1 MTIAALAFGGL
12 AGCGDDTSARSSGAP
27 APAGGGGSSGSSAT
41 AGSASSGAPGTTAS
55 SLLGLPEGDRPLP
68 RLHRLTRSEFR
79 HSLQDLLGEDAP
91 VGEVETDSIVNGF
104 ASIGGSTVSTSPAGI
119 GLYEGAALAATTF
132 LFEDPNRVA
141 TRLACAPS
149 STADA
154 ACISQALSSFGR
166 RAFRRP
172 LTDVETQRFVA
183 LVAAVAAD
191 QADSVQAGMRH
202 ALSAILQSPSFL
214 YRVELGVASA
224 ADGGRLKYTD
234 YEMASRLAATLWDS
248 VPDDALLDA
257 AGAGTLESADGV
269 RAQAERML
277 ADPRAERAVRAFA
290 DELYGMAH
298 LEEATKD
305 PAVFPQWTETLKAAM
320 QEELERRVLDMAFV
334 RRGDFLSLYDDRLS
348 FVNNELARHYGLPEQ
363 PLEGF
368 FQVEFAPESP
378 RAGLLGAGAVL
389 AGHALPQRTS
399 PTARGKF
406 VAEAL
411 LCLTIAPPPPMVPPL
426 PPMAEPGATLRQR
439 LTLHRESPA
448 CAGCHGLMD
457 PMGFGMENFD
467 SVGSYRTTDNGS
479 PIDASGELSAPGLNG
494 ATFTNLVELGVALRQ
509 QPVAGPCLVSKLY
522 AEAQG
527 RPAIALDAAA
537 LDRLSEGFASS
548 QNRLDQL
555 LLALVESDAFRFV
568 EPSEG

>member
-1 MTIAALAFGGL
+1 M
-12 AGCGDDTSARSSGAP
+12 
-27 APAGGGGSSGSSAT
+27 
-41 AGSASSGAPGTTAS
+41 
-55 SLLGLPEGDRPLP
+55 
-68 RLHRLTRSEFR
+68 
-79 HSLQDLLGEDAP
+79 GEDAP
-91 VGEVETDSIVNGF
+91 VGDIETDSIVNGF
-104 ASIGGSTVSTSPAGI
+104 ASIGASTVSTSPAGI
-119 GLYEGAALAATTF
+119 GQYEATIGAATKY
-132 LFEDPNRVA
+132 LFDDASRPSV
-141 TRLACAPS
+141 RLACVPS

-154 ACISQALSSFGR
+154 TCISQALTSFGR

-172 LTDVETQRFVA
+172 LTDAETQRFVG
-183 LVAAVAAD
+183 LVTAIAD
-191 QADSVQAGMRH
+191 EQNGDVQAGMRH

-224 ADGGRLKYTD
+224 VDGGRLKYTD

-257 AGAGTLESADGV
+257 AGAGMLAAAEGV

-277 ADPRAERAVRAFA
+277 ADPKAQRAITAFA

-298 LEEATKD
+298 LEEASKD
-305 PAVFPQWTETLKAAM
+305 PAIFPQWTDTLKAAM
-320 QEELERRVLDMAFV
+320 QDELERRVLDMVFV
-334 RRGDFLSLYDDRLS
+334 RKGDFLSLYDDRVS

-368 FQVEFAPESP
+368 FQVEFPADSP

-399 PTARGKF
+399 PTSRGKF

-426 PPMAEPGATLRQR
+426 PPMAEPGATLRER
-439 LTLHRESPA
+439 LSLHRESPA

-467 SVGSYRTTDNGS
+467 SVGLYRTMDNGS
-479 PIDASGELSAPGLNG
+479 PVDASGALNAPGLDG
-494 ATFTNLVELGVALRQ
+494 ASFTNLVELGTALRQ
-509 QPVAGPCLVSKLY
+509 QPVAGPCVVSKLY
-522 AEAQG
+522 AEALG
-527 RPAIALDAAA
+527 RPAITLDAAA
-537 LDRLSEGFASS
+537 LDLLSAGFTSS
-548 QNRLDQL
+548 ENRVDQL
-555 LLALVESDAFRFV
+555 LIALVESEAFRFV
-568 EPSEG
+568 EPSAG